1 MGCSSRHDL
10 DQQTATG
17 LHLHKTSGRQNSAAS
32 RGRAM
37 IRLIHML
44 RRAPGLSQQDF
55 AAIWRDANGPM
66 VASLQTDLDIVRY
79 LQVHADPGD
88 QGLDAAASAARGG
101 MLEPFDGIAE
111 YWWKSPDALRT
122 ALSSAA
128 GDAAA
133 RKLVAS
139 ENDFV
144 DLPASPL
151 WFAIEYPQVATTLH
165 RPVARYR
172 SNVMRLHFA
181 LRPLTALG
189 EAGARRYWLEEHG
202 PLIRSHSP
210 VRGLLAYNQVHRC
223 ECPLLSAFTTPRGTT
238 AAPFLG
244 HAESWFERPTGR
256 QPPFDQPPFEMQ
268 VAMDAAIEDERNFID
283 WSVSTIR
290 VGKELVFVDREWAL

>member
-1 MGCSSRHDL
+1 
-10 DQQTATG
+10 
-17 LHLHKTSGRQNSAAS
+17 
-32 RGRAM
+32 M

-55 AAIWRDANGPM
+55 AAAWRDSNGPS

-79 LQVHADPGD
+79 LQVHADPADHGF
-88 QGLDAAASAARGG
+88 DAAAAMTRGG

-111 YWWKSPDALRT
+111 YWWKSLAALRA
-122 ALSSAA
+122 ALSSTA

-133 RKLVAS
+133 EKLVAS
-139 ENDFV
+139 EKRFV

-151 WFAIEYPQVATTLH
+151 WFAIEHPQVATALH

-172 SNVMRLHFA
+172 GNVMRLHFA
-181 LRPLTALG
+181 LQALTARG
-189 EAGARRYWLEEHG
+189 EADARRYWLEEHG

-210 VRGLLAYNQVHRC
+210 ARGLLAYNQVHRC

-244 HAESWFERPTGR
+244 HAESWFERPAGL
-256 QPPFDQPPFEMQ
+256 QPPFEMQ
-268 VAMDAAIEDERNFID
+268 VAMNAAMEDERNFID
-283 WSVSTIR
+283 WSASTIK